1 MTDLATLTQASGAL
15 ALIGR
20 TSAVGV
26 GLIFAGAAT
35 GKLRHRAL
43 FPGVVANYR
52 LLPQGL
58 VAPVAMLLP
67 WAELGLGC
75 ALLSLGVSGMAGP
88 ALPLASAS
96 AIALL
101 LVFAW
106 AMAINIA
113 RGRSHIDCGCGH
125 SALRQ
130 PLGKPLVLRN
140 ILLGLLLVPASLPAS
155 TGLRAMPDAV
165 PGAGWVALGGGFALF
180 LLFHLFNAILALT
193 AMAAPALR
201 RFPRAEVQVR

>member
-1 MTDLATLTQASGAL
+1 MTDLAALTQASGAL

-20 TSAVGV
+20 TGAVGV
-26 GLIFAGAAT
+26 GLIFTGAAT

-52 LLPQGL
+52 LLPRGL
-58 VAPVAMLLP
+58 VAPVAMILP
-67 WAELGLGC
+67 WAELGLGL
-75 ALLSLGVSGMAGP
+75 ALVGLGVSGMAGP
-88 ALPLASAS
+88 ALPLASTS

-140 ILLGLLLVPASLPAS
+140 ILLALLLVPASLH
-155 TGLRAMPDAV
+155 AV
-165 PGAGWVALGGGFALF
+165 PGAGWVALSGGLALF

-193 AMAAPALR
+193 AMAAPALL

>member
-1 MTDLATLTQASGAL
+1 MTDLAALTQASGAL

-20 TSAVGV
+20 TGAVGV

-52 LLPQGL
+52 LLPRGL
-58 VAPVAMLLP
+58 VAPVAMILP
-67 WAELGLGC
+67 WAELGLGL

-88 ALPLASAS
+88 ALPLALPLASTS
-96 AIALL
+96 AIGLL

-140 ILLGLLLVPASLPAS
+140 ILLALLLVPAILPVSTSLH
-155 TGLRAMPDAV
+155 AV
-165 PGAGWVALGGGFALF
+165 PGAGWVALGGGLALF

-193 AMAAPALR
+193 AMAAPALL

>member
-20 TSAVGV
+20 TGAVGV

-75 ALLSLGVSGMAGP
+75 ALAGLGVSGMAGP
-88 ALPLASAS
+88 ALSLASGS

-140 ILLGLLLVPASLPAS
+140 ILLGLLLVPASLPALP
-155 TGLRAMPDAV
+155 GAV

-193 AMAAPALR
+193 AMAAPALL

>member
-1 MTDLATLTQASGAL
+1 MTDLAPLTQASGAL

-58 VAPVAMLLP
+58 VAPVAMILP
-67 WAELGLGC
+67 WAELGLGL
-75 ALLSLGVSGMAGP
+75 ALAGLGVSGMAGP

-140 ILLGLLLVPASLPAS
+140 ILLGLLLVPASLPVS
-155 TGLRAMPDAV
+155 TSLHAV

-193 AMAAPALR
+193 AMAAPALL